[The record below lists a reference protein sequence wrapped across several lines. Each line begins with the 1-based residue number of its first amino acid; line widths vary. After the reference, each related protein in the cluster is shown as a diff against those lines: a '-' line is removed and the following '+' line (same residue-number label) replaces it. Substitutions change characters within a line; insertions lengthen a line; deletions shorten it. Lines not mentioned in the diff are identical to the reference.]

1 MFIYIYIHSYMKNF
15 LSSNYIDQ
23 NIVQLILDSKLWNIY
38 YL

>member
-1 MFIYIYIHSYMKNF
+1 MFIYISIYSYMKNF
-15 LSSNYIDQ
+15 LPSNYIDQ